1 MEQRERLF
9 QYDSEEGED
18 RGDRTI
24 CGRGQEHVLNA
35 GLLKRAAPCVFPHTK
50 PLTTAFPGTIV
61 LSAHVFPVFHMC
73 IGGLLLVRR
82 DLGADLERT
91 AEPR

>member
-35 GLLKRAAPCVFPHTK
+35 GLLKRTDLCVLPHTK
-50 PLTTAFPGTIV
+50 SLAAVFPGTIM
-61 LSAHVFPVFHMC
+61 LSARVFPFFLM
-73 IGGLLLVRR
+73 
-82 DLGADLERT
+82 
-91 AEPR
+91 